1 MKGNTDSAAGGQE
14 VYRHRILELADE
26 YINTLDNPDDIYNNK
41 NNLFD
46 GMIKYIYLYYFKN
59 NKVDYDDVEELDNIW
74 DMYTFLCYK
83 YNRNPIII
91 EFCGMVNIHRDT
103 LHSWKTGDTRGYKY
117 YTKDGIQIK
126 DLPAWKINH
135 QGEEYRKKPS
145 TSHSDIVKKWQAEC
159 EKVQYRGAT
168 ERFSTG
174 SIFVLKADYGYTETA
189 PVPTANANQRTISAS
204 EPIRLDQ
211 KDTVCSI
218 EDKQTT

>member
-1 MKGNTDSAAGGQE
+1 MKGNVDSAAGGQE

-26 YINTLDNPDDIYNNK
+26 YINNLDNPDEIYNNK

-59 NKVDYDDVEELDNIW
+59 NKIDYDDVEELDNIW
-74 DMYTFLCYK
+74 DIYTSLCYK

-117 YTKDGIQIK
+117 YTKDGNQIK
-126 DLPAWKINH
+126 DLPAWKLNH

-145 TSHSDIVKKWQAEC
+145 TSHSDIVKKWQSEC

-168 ERFSTG
+168 EKFSTG

-189 PVPTANANQRTISAS
+189 PVPAANTNQRTISAS

-211 KDTVCSI
+211 KDTACSI
-218 EDKQTT
+218 EDNETP